1 MISNARWPK
10 CITSRIACTVVSA
23 ACVALPWVGQADENL
38 PARPTFTDSEIKIVL
53 SHGPWRA
60 PILHDPSNRVSG
72 KRDAIEF
79 GTQLF
84 FDRRLSGSGTISCS
98 SCHIPERN
106 WTDNLRRGVG
116 MAEVER
122 NTPTVANLVS
132 QRWYGWGGA
141 ADSLWSQSLRA
152 VVDRRELAATPA
164 HVAELVRR
172 DEQLSCR
179 YRRTFG
185 APPSPSDDE
194 AVFVDVGK
202 ALAAFQETLV
212 SGPTPFDQ
220 FRDALARGERPS
232 SFSYSEPAQRGLKIF
247 IGKGRL
253 HVLPLRPQFHQRRV
267 LQHRPL
273 AICAARQARSRAP
286 RGDRTSAGKPFQ
298 PARPLQR

>member
-10 CITSRIACTVVSA
+10 RITSRIACTVVSA

-38 PARPTFTDSEIKIVL
+38 SASPTFTDSEIKIVL

-60 PILHDPSNRVSG
+60 PRPEDLSNRVSG

-84 FDRRLSGSGTISCS
+84 FDRRLSSSGTKSCS
-98 SCHIPERN
+98 SCHVPERN

-116 MAEVER
+116 MAEVDR

-152 VVDRRELAATPA
+152 IVDRRELAATPA
-164 HVAELVRR
+164 QVAELVRS
-172 DEQLSCR
+172 DEQLACR

-185 APPSPSDDE
+185 SP
-194 AVFVDVGK
+194 AV
-202 ALAAFQETLV
+202 T
-212 SGPTPFDQ
+212 
-220 FRDALARGERPS
+220 
-232 SFSYSEPAQRGLKIF
+232 QR
-247 IGKGRL
+247 
-253 HVLPLRPQFHQRRV
+253 
-267 LQHRPL
+267 
-273 AICAARQARSRAP
+273 
-286 RGDRTSAGKPFQ
+286 
-298 PARPLQR
+298 